1 MAKYADEEIDDL
13 VSRILVIG
21 GSDYYP
27 VCGEYDNEGLEIW
40 QYKEFAKDVIE
51 RTQGKK

>member
-1 MAKYADEEIDDL
+1 MVKYTDEEIEKI

-27 VCGEYDNEGLEIW
+27 VCGPYDNEGLEIW
-40 QYKEFAKDVIE
+40 QYKEFAKDVIKQ
-51 RTQGKK
+51 TQEKK